1 MAVLCWLCCAAGVC
15 ESSLVVCAH
24 EQVRMIVGAGWK
36 RDIWH
41 FQESVVSGPCF
52 VWTPLR
58 QSRRSKCPRVKIHL
72 FVCFRVDKIWSAASQ
87 LRIWAV
93 ICIALVCRHRLE
105 GRGGYIL
112 IRSSH
117 SCHDGTRT
125 LENDWQRAGRAAS
138 SQQPAPPPAGGTGR
152 WHVRAAT
159 VPPPP
164 LPLFSTP
171 RTRHFRWRFGEH
183 NITWNFHKVNLNPF
197 LSESNTNKLLILL
210 NN

>member
-1 MAVLCWLCCAAGVC
+1 MAVLCWLCCAACVC

-41 FQESVVSGPCF
+41 FQESVVSGPRF

-138 SQQPAPPPAGGTGR
+138 SQLHHQRAAPAGDMS
-152 WHVRAAT
+152 
-159 VPPPP
+159 VPP
-164 LPLFSTP
+164 LC
-171 RTRHFRWRFGEH
+171 RRHRSRFLARHALDTFDG
-183 NITWNFHKVNLNPF
+183 V
-197 LSESNTNKLLILL
+197 SESTISRGIFTRLI
-210 NN
+210 

>member
-1 MAVLCWLCCAAGVC
+1 MSEGKNPPLCLLSSWQNLVCCVPAPHLSSNLHSAGVPPP
-15 ESSLVVCAH
+15 
-24 EQVRMIVGAGWK
+24 AG
-36 RDIWH
+36 
-41 FQESVVSGPCF
+41 G
-52 VWTPLR
+52 
-58 QSRRSKCPRVKIHL
+58 
-72 FVCFRVDKIWSAASQ
+72 
-87 LRIWAV
+87 
-93 ICIALVCRHRLE
+93 E
-105 GRGGYIL
+105 GRLHFNQIQPQLPRRDSNPGKWLTAGG
-112 IRSSH
+112 
-117 SCHDGTRT
+117 
-125 LENDWQRAGRAAS
+125 ES